1 MAKEVK
7 NIRKFLE
14 IVKRPGVSRVVIVK
28 KKGKRK
34 KSTNITKIK
43 VRTKKYLYTMIFTDR
58 KKAEKVENII
68 PQHIPKECLPKKGT
82 GKASKK

>member
-68 PQHIPKECLPKKGT
+68 PQHIPKECFPKKGK
-82 GKASKK
+82 GKSSKK